1 MRNQLFLLTLP
12 LLAACQPAAPDPR
25 GVERDETL
33 LSVNAS
39 GRADTRPDEARLQL
53 GVQSNAGSAAEASRA
68 NRDKMA
74 QVSAALAKLGVK
86 PDDIQTRNLTLQRID
101 YGPERGRFR
110 ADNLVEVKLRRMDKV
125 GEAVA
130 AATEAGANLLGG
142 PDLRI
147 SDREASSRSA
157 YAAAYRAARQR
168 AEAYAS
174 AADLKIARVLT
185 IQDAGE
191 YGVPIPFAR
200 TGNASGMMTEQAA
213 APVAPPP
220 PPSAPFSPGMSTQ
233 EVRIRVDFALEPK

>member
-1 MRNQLFLLTLP
+1 MRFALALP
-12 LLAACQPAAPDPR
+12 LGLLAACQPAAPDPR

-39 GRADTRPDEARLQL
+39 GRADTRPDVARLQL

-86 PDDIQTRNLTLQRID
+86 ADDIQTRNLTLQRID

-110 ADNLVEVKLRRMDKV
+110 ADNLVEVKMRAMDKV

-168 AEAYAS
+168 AEAYAG
-174 AADLKIARVLT
+174 AAGLKIARVLT

-191 YGVPIPFAR
+191 YGNPIPYGR
-200 TGNASGMMTEQAA
+200 SMDASAGMERSAVAQAA
-213 APVAPPP
+213 PP

-233 EVRIRVDFALEPK
+233 EVRVRVDFALEAQ

>member
-1 MRNQLFLLTLP
+1 
-12 LLAACQPAAPDPR
+12 
-25 GVERDETL
+25 
-33 LSVNAS
+33 
-39 GRADTRPDEARLQL
+39 
-53 GVQSNAGSAAEASRA
+53 
-68 NRDKMA
+68 
-74 QVSAALAKLGVK
+74 
-86 PDDIQTRNLTLQRID
+86 
-101 YGPERGRFR
+101 
-110 ADNLVEVKLRRMDKV
+110 MDKV

-168 AEAYAS
+168 AEAYA
-174 AADLKIARVLT
+174 AAAGLKIARVLT

-191 YGVPIPFAR
+191 YGVPIPYAR

-213 APVAPPP
+213 APAAP

-233 EVRIRVDFALEPK
+233 EVRVRVDFALKAK

>member
-1 MRNQLFLLTLP
+1 MRWMLLAAVP
-12 LLAACQPAAPDPR
+12 LLAACEASTPDPR
-25 GVERDETL
+25 GVGRDETL
-33 LSVNAS
+33 LSVNAT

-53 GVQSNAGSAAEASRA
+53 GVQSQAASSAEAGRA

-74 QVSAALAKLGVK
+74 KVAAALARFGVA

-110 ADNLVEVKLRRMDKV
+110 ADNLVEVKLRDMGRV

-157 YAAAYRAARQR
+157 YAAAFRAARSR
-168 AEAYAS
+168 AEAYAG
-174 AADLKIARVLT
+174 AAGLEIARVLT
-185 IQDAGE
+185 IQDGGE
-191 YGVPIPFAR
+191 YGVPTPYAR
-200 TGNASGMMTEQAA
+200 GGMAVDAVAQSA
-213 APVAPPP
+213 APPP
-220 PPSAPFSPGMSTQ
+220 APAMPPSAPFSAGITTQ
-233 EVRIRVDFALEPK
+233 EVRVRVDFALKAK

>member
-1 MRNQLFLLTLP
+1 MRNMLFLLTLP

-33 LSVNAS
+33 LSVNAT

-53 GVQSNAGSAAEASRA
+53 GVQSNASSAAEASRA

-74 QVSAALAKLGVK
+74 KVAAALAKLGVK
-86 PDDIQTRNLTLQRID
+86 PDDLQTRNLTLQRID

-110 ADNLVEVKLRRMDKV
+110 ADNLVEVKLRQMDKV

-147 SDREASSRSA
+147 TDREASSRSA

-168 AEAYAS
+168 AEAYAG

-191 YGVPIPFAR
+191 YGSPIPYGR
-200 TGNASGMMTEQAA
+200 TMNASAGMEQSAA
-213 APVAPPP
+213 QVAA

-233 EVRIRVDFALEPK
+233 EVRVRVDFALEAK